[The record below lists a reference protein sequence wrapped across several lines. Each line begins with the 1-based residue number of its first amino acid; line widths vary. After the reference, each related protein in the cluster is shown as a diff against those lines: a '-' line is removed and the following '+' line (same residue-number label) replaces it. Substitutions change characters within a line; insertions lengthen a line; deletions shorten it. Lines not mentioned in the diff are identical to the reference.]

1 MKPLLLDTNILIKFL
16 RGDGKIGEVISR
28 YERILV
34 PTVVVGEYKAGI
46 EPETASGRIQLDA
59 LDNFLDSPF
68 VRVMAITEEV
78 SDTYAR
84 VFRVLKANGTPIPQN
99 DLWIAACAVVAG
111 SAVFSL
117 DNHFSFVPLLE
128 CVKIAFVLLDA

>member
-34 PTVVVGEYKAGI
+34 PTIVVGEYKAGI
-46 EPETASGRIQLDA
+46 EPETSSGRIQLDA
-59 LDNFLDSPF
+59 LENFLDSSF

-78 SDTYAR
+78 SDAYAR

-99 DLWIAACAVVAG
+99 DLWIAACAVEAG
-111 SAVFSL
+111 AAVCSF

-128 CVKIAFVLLDA
+128 CVKMA